1 MSDIKEFLAEQ
12 RGETNDFI
20 TDKFLD
26 ILAERIKDLDEQV
39 ATERAVNWGAMDL
52 IDKLDKKLVEYEDEI
67 DALEHRDGFVPDVF
81 KIQIELEDLQLADF
95 RDAIT
100 SQGFRVLNYH
110 SIQGVVNFFGK
121 AAYPNG
127 GRSKFVFY
135 VIADELWLD
144 SMIDILDG
152 AKI

>member
-1 MSDIKEFLAEQ
+1 
-12 RGETNDFI
+12 
-20 TDKFLD
+20 
-26 ILAERIKDLDEQV
+26 
-39 ATERAVNWGAMDL
+39 
-52 IDKLDKKLVEYEDEI
+52 
-67 DALEHRDGFVPDVF
+67 VF